1 MSPRCS
7 SQQSGL
13 GTPRSGRG
21 FGPGQAAKTPNPNPG
36 AAQHGQENKQKP
48 KGRER
53 KDTWCCPGAPSRCS
67 RARGFGRAAL
77 RQEQVPGAQA
87 CELPRPERGLLPEAN
102 VSDFRP
108 PPPRPLLLS
117 ASVERMLIR
126 EKQHH
131 CTFLPKI
138 PKDLTHSTS
147 TRERRQSRKPSQSL
161 AGGAGNLER
170 EPGTQLGQGSAPD
183 PQTPAC
189 TQPAP
194 LLGGQSG
201 HSSPTGQPHRRSL
214 THAFFTSSGTSVSS
228 SWKSRWKKNK
238 RSRSQTALAAPVSP
252 VSARPQQ
259 RLGAPPAAPA
269 DRPAG
274 RELDSV
280 GAAAGGPVR
289 TLTPAASNSDHHRL
303 FPLFPPHRSGHLFP
317 TGHAHWGPDPGRSVC
332 GRQGWA
338 EPAGRGPRGADARSP
353 VLAPSPR
360 QAVLR
365 HLLLLLLQKGNSQSP
380 GSSANP
386 ARTGRRAADSLH
398 ARAPSQPWGRLRP
411 HGLRA
416 RSVCTCPL
424 PARLALPWVPAR
436 APQTSPRPA
445 ACLSHDA
452 S

>member
-1 MSPRCS
+1 M
-7 SQQSGL
+7 
-13 GTPRSGRG
+13 
-21 FGPGQAAKTPNPNPG
+21 
-36 AAQHGQENKQKP
+36 
-48 KGRER
+48 
-53 KDTWCCPGAPSRCS
+53 
-67 RARGFGRAAL
+67 
-77 RQEQVPGAQA
+77 VQA

-108 PPPRPLLLS
+108 SPRRPLLLS

-147 TRERRQSRKPSQSL
+147 TRERRQSRKPSRSL

-183 PQTPAC
+183 PQTLAC

-201 HSSPTGQPHRRSL
+201 HGGPAGQPHRRSL

-228 SWKSRWKKNK
+228 SWKGRWKKNK
-238 RSRSQTALAAPVSP
+238 WSRSQTALAAPVRP

-269 DRPAG
+269 EREPA
-274 RELDSV
+274 SA
-280 GAAAGGPVR
+280 GAAAAGPVR
-289 TLTPAASNSDHHRL
+289 TLTPAASNRDHHRL

-317 TGHAHWGPDPGRSVC
+317 AGHAHCGPDPGRSVC

-338 EPAGRGPRGADARSP
+338 EPAGRGPRGAHARSP

-360 QAVLR
+360 QAALR
-365 HLLLLLLQKGNSQSP
+365 HLLL
-380 GSSANP
+380 
-386 ARTGRRAADSLH
+386 RRVT
-398 ARAPSQPWGRLRP
+398 
-411 HGLRA
+411 LRA
-416 RSVCTCPL
+416 RVLGQP
-424 PARLALPWVPAR
+424 R
-436 APQTSPRPA
+436 AHGPPRR
-445 ACLSHDA
+445 
-452 S
+452 